1 MTRRR
6 IGITMR
12 IVEAQEYREARNA
25 LSLDWGEWFRRVMPD
40 VTPIPLLNVAD
51 GVEDWIR
58 GMDLHAF
65 ILSSGNDWG
74 SAPERD
80 ETERHV
86 VEYALRHEF
95 PLLGTC
101 RGLHALNVIFGG
113 GLSEDVVQVT
123 GRSHVAVDHPVRI
136 SDSRFALTDENRI
149 VVNSY
154 HDQGVLEQELSA
166 ELRPFAVSEDGVVE
180 GAYHPSRPALAVQWH
195 PERPHPSQHY
205 DQRLLERFFAEGAF
219 WAAEAPR
226 VDPGSCKPSS

>member
-1 MTRRR
+1 MTRH

-12 IVEAQEYREARNA
+12 IVEAHDYREPRNA
-25 LSLDWGEWFRRVMPD
+25 LSLEWGEWFRRAMPD
-40 VTPIPLLNVAD
+40 ATPIPLLNTAD
-51 GVEDWIR
+51 GVEAWLR
-58 GMDLHAF
+58 EMDLHAV

-86 VEYALRHEF
+86 VEYALKHELPIF
-95 PLLGTC
+95 GTC

-113 GLSEDVVQVT
+113 GLSENVARDT

-136 SDSRFALTDENRI
+136 SDSRFVLTDENQI
-149 VVNSY
+149 IVNSY
-154 HDQGVLEQELSA
+154 HDHGVLERELSPD
-166 ELRPFAVSEDGVVE
+166 LRPFAVSEDGVVE
-180 GAYHPSRPALAVQWH
+180 GVYHPSRAALAVQWH
-195 PERPHPSQHY
+195 PERSHPSEHY

-226 VDPGSCKPSS
+226 EQPASCEPSS